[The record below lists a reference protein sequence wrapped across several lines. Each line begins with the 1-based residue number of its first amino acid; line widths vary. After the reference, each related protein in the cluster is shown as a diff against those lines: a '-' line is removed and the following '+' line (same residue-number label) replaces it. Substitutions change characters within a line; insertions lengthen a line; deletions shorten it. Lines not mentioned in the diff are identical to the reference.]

1 MPSTS
6 AVKRS
11 DTLVYAS
18 ALALPAGL
26 SIILAILS
34 LIGSPWAGTI
44 FSIATGTHILTS
56 TILGLLLI
64 RARSSL
70 PLGDRPLPQ
79 LEAIWLVSWIFGVF
93 SFGLISY
100 FFSLYQ
106 QATQLA
112 ESEGF
117 VLSPIYWV
125 LSFPSLVI
133 YMVISL
139 LVFRLLKR

>member
-1 MPSTS
+1 M
-6 AVKRS
+6 
-11 DTLVYAS
+11 
-18 ALALPAGL
+18 
-26 SIILAILS
+26 
-34 LIGSPWAGTI
+34 
-44 FSIATGTHILTS
+44 
-56 TILGLLLI
+56 
-64 RARSSL
+64 
-70 PLGDRPLPQ
+70 
-79 LEAIWLVSWIFGVF
+79 SWIFGVF

-106 QATQLA
+106 QANQLA